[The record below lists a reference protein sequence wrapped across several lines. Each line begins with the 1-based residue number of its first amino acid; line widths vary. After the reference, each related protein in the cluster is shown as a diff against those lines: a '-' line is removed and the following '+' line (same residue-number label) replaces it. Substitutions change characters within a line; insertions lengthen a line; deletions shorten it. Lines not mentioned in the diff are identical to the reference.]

1 MKKIA
6 IERLRISDFD
16 YILPDE
22 KIAKYPLEKR
32 DSSKL
37 LLYKNGEISSSVFSS
52 LPEYLPSNSLMIF
65 NNTRVI
71 HARLLFRKNTGAQI
85 EVFCLSPA
93 EPSDYALS
101 FQQRERCS
109 WHCMI
114 GNAKRWK
121 DDVLQLKIGRENG
134 EAITLIAEK
143 KEVNKNEVTVEF
155 SWDDPSVT
163 FSDLLETVG
172 KLPIP
177 PYLNRP
183 AEESDNETY
192 QTVYSRIEGSVAA
205 PTAGLHF
212 TDEVMNAL
220 RRKGVKTDEV
230 TLHVGAG
237 TFKPVKSQTVYGHEM
252 HTEFIS
258 VPRKVIA
265 DMYDNENPLIVVGTT
280 SMRTIE
286 SLYYI
291 GRKLHFNPDLC
302 PHELTVS
309 QWEPYEKE
317 NESESISP
325 KQALKNILDYLD
337 RSHTDQLIS
346 ATQIIIVPGYTFH
359 FVDGLIT
366 NFHQPQSTLLLL
378 IAAFVGNE
386 WRNIYEYALTH
397 NFRFL
402 SYGDSSLL
410 FSSDSNLKNG

>member
-16 YILPDE
+16 YILPDG

-134 EAITLIAEK
+134 KAITLIAEK
-143 KEVNKNEVTVEF
+143 KEVRENEVTVEF
-155 SWDDPSVT
+155 SWDDSSVT

-183 AEESDNETY
+183 AEESDNDTY

-309 QWEPYEKE
+309 QWEPYEE

-359 FVDGLIT
+359 FAEGLIT

>member
-1 MKKIA
+1 MKKIE
-6 IERLRISDFD
+6 IEQLQITDFN
-16 YILPDE
+16 YILPEE

-37 LLYKNGEISSSVFSS
+37 LLYAGGNISSSVFSS
-52 LPEYLPSNSLMIF
+52 LPEYIPSNSLMIF

-71 HARLLFRKNTGAQI
+71 HARLLFRKDTGAQI

-93 EPSDYALS
+93 EPSDYALN
-101 FQQRERCS
+101 FQQRGSCS

-121 DDVLQLKIGRENG
+121 EGVLQLKIVHEKGI
-134 EAITLIAEK
+134 ITLSAEK
-143 KEVNKNEVTVEF
+143 KEVRENEVTVEF

-163 FSDLLETVG
+163 FSELLEIAG

-183 AEESDNETY
+183 AETSDDETY

-212 TDEVMNAL
+212 TNEVMDAL
-220 RRKGVKTDEV
+220 HRKGIKTDEV

-237 TFKPVKSQTVYGHEM
+237 TFKPVKSQIIGGHEM
-252 HTEFIS
+252 HTECIS
-258 VPRKVIA
+258 VSRKAIA
-265 DMYDNENPLIVVGTT
+265 DLYENVNPLIVVGTT
-280 SMRTIE
+280 SMRTVE
-286 SLYYI
+286 SLYYM
-291 GRKLHFNPDLC
+291 GRKLQFNPDLL
-302 PHELTVS
+302 PHELTVT
-309 QWEPYEKE
+309 QWEPYEEE
-317 NESESISP
+317 NERVSP
-325 KQALKNILDYLD
+325 KQALKNLLDYLD
-337 RSHTDQLIS
+337 RQQADHLIS
-346 ATQIIIVPGYTFH
+346 STQIIIVPGYKFH
-359 FVDGLIT
+359 FVDGLVT

-378 IAAFVGNE
+378 IAAFVGND

-397 NFRFL
+397 DFRFL

-410 FSSDSNLKNG
+410 FSSDFTLKNG

>member
-109 WHCMI
+109 WHCLI

-134 EAITLIAEK
+134 KAITLIAEK
-143 KEVNKNEVTVEF
+143 KEVRENEVTVEF

>member
-1 MKKIA
+1 MKNSA
-6 IERLRISDFD
+6 IEQLRISDFD
-16 YILPDE
+16 YILSDE

-32 DSSKL
+32 DGSKL
-37 LLYKNGEISSSVFSS
+37 LFYNDGNISSSVFSS
-52 LPEYLPSNSLMIF
+52 LPEFIPSNSLMIF

-71 HARLLFRKNTGAQI
+71 HARLLFRKDTGAQI

-93 EPSDYALS
+93 EPSDYALN
-101 FQQRERCS
+101 FQQRGKCS

-121 DDVLQLKIGRENG
+121 EGVLQLKIAHEKGV
-134 EAITLIAEK
+134 ITLSAEK
-143 KEVNKNEVTVEF
+143 KEVRENDVTVEF
-155 SWDDPSVT
+155 SWNDSSVA
-163 FSDLLETVG
+163 FSELLEKAG

-183 AEESDNETY
+183 AETSDDETY

-212 TDEVMNAL
+212 TDEVMDAL
-220 RRKGVKTDEV
+220 HRKGVKTDEV

-237 TFKPVKSQTVYGHEM
+237 TFKPVKSQTICKHEM

-258 VPRKVIA
+258 VPRQTIA
-265 DMYDNENPLIVVGTT
+265 DLYENTNPLIVVGTT
-280 SMRTIE
+280 SMRTVE

-291 GRKLHFNPDLC
+291 GRKLQFNPDPQ
-302 PHELTVS
+302 PHELIVS
-309 QWEPYEKE
+309 QWEPYEEE
-317 NESESISP
+317 NERIPP

-337 RSHTDQLIS
+337 RQQANRLIS
-346 ATQIIIVPGYTFH
+346 STQIIIVPGYTFH
-359 FVDGLIT
+359 FVDGLVT

-378 IAAFVGNE
+378 IAAFVGND

-397 NFRFL
+397 DFRFL

-410 FSSDSNLKNG
+410 FSPNFNLKKG